1 MTDLLK
7 EVRQSLADCLFC
19 WACQTPL
26 SREDTLHL
34 LNHLKKEEGVLADG
48 TLDQVLH
55 DSSDDASILS
65 RCENI
70 GTGRR
75 GRLVTNKIQITWSS
89 MLK

>member
-1 MTDLLK
+1 MYWYHNVFQVTDLLK

-48 TLDQVLH
+48 TMDQVSMTLLMTLLYCL
-55 DSSDDASILS
+55 DVRILEQEDA
-65 RCENI
+65 E
-70 GTGRR
+70 G
-75 GRLVTNKIQITWSS
+75 
-89 MLK
+89 